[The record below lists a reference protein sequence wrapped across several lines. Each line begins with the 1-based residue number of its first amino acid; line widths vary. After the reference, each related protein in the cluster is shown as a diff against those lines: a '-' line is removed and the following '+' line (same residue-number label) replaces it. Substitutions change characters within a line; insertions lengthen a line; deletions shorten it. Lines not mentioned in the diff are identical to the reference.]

1 MPTYSGTTVP
11 GGVTFAESTVSPN
24 DTVYVDSVRA
34 VGATGYL
41 DLALVPKAAG
51 ALTGHVADG
60 TVTGGNK
67 RGQYAVDW
75 QRSRTAAT
83 QVASQNWSVIGGGR
97 NNTAGGGASSMVGGG
112 ADNASNGNNS
122 AIGGGSANSA
132 PNTSAMV
139 GGGENNSASG
149 NASTIGGGYGNS
161 VLWADGTVPG
171 GRYGNSD
178 LHGKFAYASGRFAST
193 GDAQFGLSVVRG
205 NTTSAATFIL
215 TTDGSSSRSSINH
228 TVLATGR
235 VYGFRIN
242 LACNSAAIGTSATA
256 YGLFGGQWMITGLI
270 RKAAT
275 VASTMI
281 VGTPYVTANADAS
294 LAAVT
299 VAVTADAASYGALQI
314 TVGGLAGTNMHWV
327 ATIQTTEV
335 G

>member
-11 GGVTFAESTVSPN
+11 SPFAESTASPN
-24 DTVYVDSVRA
+24 ATVYVNSITA
-34 VGATGYL
+34 PGATGYV

-67 RGQYAVDW
+67 RGSYAVDW

-83 QVASQNWSVIGGGR
+83 QVASQSWSVIGGGR

-112 ADNASNGNNS
+112 SDNASNGNNS

-132 PNTSAMV
+132 SNTSAMV
-139 GGGENNSASG
+139 GGGESNSALG

-161 VLWADGTVPG
+161 VSWADGTVPG
-171 GRYGNSD
+171 GRYGKSD
-178 LHGKFAYASGRFAST
+178 LHGKFAYASGRFAAT
-193 GDAQFGLSVVRG
+193 GDAQFGLLVVRG

-215 TTDGSSSRSSINH
+215 TTDGSASRSPINH
-228 TVLATGR
+228 PVLAVAS

-242 LACNSAAIGTSATA
+242 LACNSAAIGTAATA

-275 VASTMI
+275 AGSTAI
-281 VGTPYVTANADAS
+281 IGTPYVTANADAS
-294 LAAVT
+294 LQAVT
-299 VAVTADAASYGALQI
+299 VAVTAETATHGSLQI
-314 TVGGLAGTNMHWV
+314 TVGGLAATNMHWV